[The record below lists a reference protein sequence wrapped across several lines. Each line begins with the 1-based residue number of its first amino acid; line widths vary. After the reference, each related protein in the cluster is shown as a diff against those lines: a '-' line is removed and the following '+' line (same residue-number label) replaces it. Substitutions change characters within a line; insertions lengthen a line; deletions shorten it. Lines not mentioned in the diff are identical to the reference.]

1 MVKKPTNATGEA
13 GDMGLIPGS
22 GRSPGVGSGTQSSI
36 LDWKAFMDRGA
47 WRVAVH
53 GAAKSQTRLKQLSTN
68 YMREDFLEKISLK
81 KIVIS
86 ELYNVLESSNFKI
99 LDFWTSLV
107 AQWIGICLPMQETQV
122 LSLVWEDST
131 CYGATKT
138 CVPQPLSPHSKAH
151 EPQLLCLCS

>member
-1 MVKKPTNATGEA
+1 
-13 GDMGLIPGS
+13 
-22 GRSPGVGSGTQSSI
+22 
-36 LDWKAFMDRGA
+36 MDRGA